1 MTLSS
6 LWARN
11 NRRSVAAV
19 KTVQKFTKSAATR
32 KQPSRK
38 MKTRPRPGEF
48 DKIESKA
55 RKEVA
60 AELEAALRQKIK
72 EEEDM
77 KTDREHHTQEK
88 AEEMKIIAS
97 WNRRWHYLIKLGLL
111 EEWVWQSNDPRFY
124 GDH

>member
-11 NRRSVAAV
+11 NRPTLKTAAA
-19 KTVQKFTKSAATR
+19 KKSAVTR
-32 KQPSRK
+32 QRRQQPSRK
-38 MKTRPRPGEF
+38 IKTRPQPGEF

-72 EEEDM
+72 EEEEM
-77 KTDREHHTQEK
+77 KMDREHHTQEK
-88 AEEMKIIAS
+88 AEELKIIAS
-97 WNRRWHYLIKLGLL
+97 WNRKWYYLIKLGLL
-111 EEWVWQSNDPRFY
+111 QEWVWQSNDQHFY